1 MDKGIWHEIFLR
13 GKKAEKEK
21 KKRRKIKEKVAK
33 TEDTEG
39 ATALQSSSED
49 EGDDDLNDDEDMEE
63 EVDEDEEVIEEM
75 EELDVKDT
83 IEDVIVDAPEDCV
96 GVENEEE
103 PQEAPENS
111 AGTDIA
117 SGDTEDIF
125 KVTVSAESQSGDVI
139 TQSSSRRTN
148 RYNQF
153 TPSPRMNCLMSV
165 SQVYDLHKFKSGLF
179 QSHLT
184 ILAILLNLCTKW
196 HILNQILFLH

>member
-13 GKKAEKEK
+13 GKKSEKEK
-21 KKRRKIKEKVAK
+21 KKRRKIKEKISK

-49 EGDDDLNDDEDMEE
+49 EEDDDDDEDMEE
-63 EVDEDEEVIEEM
+63 EVDEEEEEVIEEM

-83 IEDVIVDAPEDCV
+83 IEDVIVDASEGCV
-96 GVENEEE
+96 GVENEEK

-111 AGTDIA
+111 AGTNIA
-117 SGDTEDIF
+117 SGDAEDIF

-165 SQVYDLHKFKSGLF
+165 SQVYDLH
-179 QSHLT
+179 
-184 ILAILLNLCTKW
+184 
-196 HILNQILFLH
+196 